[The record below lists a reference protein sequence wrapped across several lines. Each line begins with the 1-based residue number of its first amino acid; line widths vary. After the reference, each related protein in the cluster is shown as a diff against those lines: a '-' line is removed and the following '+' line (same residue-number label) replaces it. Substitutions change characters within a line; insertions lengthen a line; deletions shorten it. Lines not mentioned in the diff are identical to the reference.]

1 MKNKT
6 TLELIEKLE
15 SYRVHGIRCFA
26 NSYGFRHVKAV
37 LRTRGIIIDDDDFFS
52 RPKKNPSSVEIKS
65 YEELFN
71 NISFLCEN

>member
-15 SYRVHGIRCFA
+15 SYRLHGINSFA
-26 NSYGFRHVKAV
+26 ESCGFRYVKAV
-37 LRTRGIIIDDDDFFS
+37 LQTREIIIDDDDFFS
-52 RPKKNPSSVEIKS
+52 RPKKNASSVEIKS

-71 NISFLCEN
+71 TINFLCEN